1 MLIQSLIEDVSALIH
16 KGKSYPVIN
25 GIADVPEEVRDEV
38 ISYFHWKD
46 ATDEIDKKTL
56 TALEKAN
63 KTAEKESSAPNPAAK
78 PPDLKKVT
86 EKK

>member
-1 MLIQSLIEDVSALIH
+1 MFIKSLIEDVSALIH

-25 GIADVPEEVRDEV
+25 NIADVPKEVRDEV
-38 ISYFHWKD
+38 VSHFHWQD

-56 TALEKAN
+56 TALDKAN
-63 KTAEKESSAPNPAAK
+63 KAAEKAATPPNPAAE